1 MKKLLT
7 LATVLALS
15 TTVTLAATSYGT
27 ALKNAIKQDV
37 ETSKQEAKAYN
48 ASVKEAVKKDLE
60 AKAKA
65 SEEAKVKAA
74 TEKKNAKLKE
84 FNSKI
89 TELNKEKA
97 KIQAAKDMT
106 YTEKALK
113 TKAIDK
119 QLEFY
124 KKQVDALK

>member
-7 LATVLALS
+7 LATILALS

-27 ALKNAIKQDV
+27 ALKNAVKQDI

-48 ASVKEAVKKDLE
+48 ASVKEAIKKDIE
-60 AKAKA
+60 TKAKA
-65 SEEAKVKAA
+65 SEQAQIKAA

-89 TELNKEKA
+89 VELNKEKA

-106 YTEKALK
+106 YTEKAIK

-124 KKQVDALK
+124 KKQKEALK

>member
-7 LATVLALS
+7 LATVLSLS
-15 TTVTLAATSYGT
+15 ATITLAATTGLSVKEYAKQQK
-27 ALKNAIKQDV
+27 ALA
-37 ETSKQEAKAYN
+37 KQEAKAYN
-48 ASVKEAVKKDLE
+48 ASLKEAVKKDIE
-60 AKAKA
+60 AKTKA
-65 SEEAKVKAA
+65 SEQAQIKAA
-74 TEKKNAKLKE
+74 AEKKNAKLKE